1 MKISNNT
8 IEMLDEQQV
17 KSTRMQVDMGCNFYI
32 QAEVED
38 TSTLI
43 VDIGKGV
50 FVELNRKQAH
60 SL

>member
-1 MKISNNT
+1 MKAWSNT

-17 KSTRMQVDMGCNFYI
+17 KSTRMQVDMGWNFYI

-43 VDIGKGV
+43 VDIGMGV
-50 FVELNRKQAH
+50 FIE
-60 SL
+60 